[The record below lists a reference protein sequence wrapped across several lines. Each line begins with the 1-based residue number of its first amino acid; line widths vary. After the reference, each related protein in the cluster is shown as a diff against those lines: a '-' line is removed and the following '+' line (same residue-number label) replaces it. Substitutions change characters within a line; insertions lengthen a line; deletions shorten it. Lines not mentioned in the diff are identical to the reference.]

1 MTDKTKVWL
10 KGALAGVIAGG
21 AGGVVTGF
29 AAIGIDP
36 EHFNLVA
43 GGGLRHTMQI
53 AFIACVMHAILGG
66 AMYLQKSP
74 LPE

>member
-1 MTDKTKVWL
+1 MTDKTRVWL
-10 KGALAGVIAGG
+10 KGCVAGTIAGG

-43 GGGLRHTMQI
+43 GVGLGHTMRI
-53 AFIACVMHAILGG
+53 ALVACVMHAILGA